1 MSIKHGYFI
10 FKNVGDGCLLSK
22 YGNDTLKSPLTECA
36 KLIRGNQSGD
46 LFIGIYR
53 STWIELGFAG
63 ENLNET
69 IGQSLLEIK
78 PKHNGVYTLTWYDGE
93 VDKPRFTGEAM
104 VYENILVGSYTDA
117 K

>member
-22 YGNDTLKSPLTECA
+22 YGNDSLESPLAECA
-36 KLIRGNQSGD
+36 KLIKGSQCD
-46 LFIGIYR
+46 DDYIGIYR
-53 STWIELGFAG
+53 TTWVELGFAG
-63 ENLNET
+63 NDLDET

-78 PKHNGVYTLTWYDGE
+78 AKHSGVYTLTWYEEGKE
-93 VDKPRFTGEAM
+93 TSFTGEAM
-104 VYENILVGSYTDA
+104 VYEKILVGSYSDA